1 MQAQWK
7 ARAAG
12 FFWLMTIIAGVF
24 SMVSWERLIVR
35 GNAAATIANIEADPL
50 LFRLGSTAD
59 LLGVLCYIAVT
70 LFIYELLAPVNR
82 SLSLLAAFFSL
93 TGCAVGAVGCAL
105 QIAPLVIVSDAK
117 KYLVVFDIE
126 QLQALAFLFIRWRRQ
141 VNSLGLVFFGLH
153 CLLIGV
159 LILNSAFL
167 PRLVGALMLVAGLGW
182 LTFLFPPLVESV
194 AVFFMVPGIAGETT
208 LTLWLLLKGVNVERW
223 NGQAAAAYA

>member
-12 FFWLMTIIAGVF
+12 FFWLMTIIAGIF
-24 SMVSWERLIVR
+24 SMVSWEQLIVR
-35 GNAAATIANIEADPL
+35 GNAAATIANIEANPS

-117 KYLVVFDIE
+117 KYLIVFDPE
-126 QLQALAFLFIRWRRQ
+126 QLQALAYLFLRWRGQ

-159 LILNSAFL
+159 LILKSAFL
-167 PRLVGALMLVAGLGW
+167 PRFVGALMLIAGLGW

-194 AVFFMVPGIAGETT
+194 AVYFMAPGIVGEAT
-208 LTLWLLLKGVNVERW
+208 LTFWLLLKGVNVERW
-223 NGQAAAAYA
+223 KGQAAAAYA